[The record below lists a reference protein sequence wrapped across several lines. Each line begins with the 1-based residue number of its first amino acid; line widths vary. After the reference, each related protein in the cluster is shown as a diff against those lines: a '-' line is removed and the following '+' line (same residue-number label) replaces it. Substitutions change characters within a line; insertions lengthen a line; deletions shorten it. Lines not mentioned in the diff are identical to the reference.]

1 MYCYEG
7 NVAPVGKILKSN
19 TVIDEFGIPPPMY
32 SVELSGLNSKDSS
45 PKKKQDGELT
55 YEIDPEFLHKKGLW
69 IHAKNWEA
77 LEWLSDTQLHYFWH
91 QEDAYTLTSHGIV
104 WAYPN
109 QPLMAKSVCVMPEN
123 QGISLEYAFNLP
135 IYGICS
141 DYVGAIDYF
150 RKR

>member
-1 MYCYEG
+1 MKLIAHRGLLFGSDSINE
-7 NVAPVGKILKSN
+7 NAPHQIELARSKGFDAEIDLRIFGKSALTADIA
-19 TVIDEFGIPPPMY
+19 P
-32 SVELSGLNSKDSS
+32 
-45 PKKKQDGELT
+45 T

-77 LEWLSDTQLHYFWH
+77 LEWLSDTQLNYFWH
-91 QEDAYTLTSHGIV
+91 QEDSYTLTSHGIV

-109 QPLMAKSVCVMPEN
+109 QPLMAKSVCVMPEK

>member
-1 MYCYEG
+1 MKLIAHRGLMFGSDKTNE
-7 NVAPVGKILKSN
+7 NAPYQIQSALDKGFDAE
-19 TVIDEFGIPPPMY
+19 IDLRIVNDKFFLGHDDP
-32 SVELSGLNSKDSS
+32 
-45 PKKKQDGELT
+45 T

-77 LEWLSDTQLHYFWH
+77 LEWLSDTQLNYFWH
-91 QEDAYTLTSHGIV
+91 QEDSYTLTSHGIV